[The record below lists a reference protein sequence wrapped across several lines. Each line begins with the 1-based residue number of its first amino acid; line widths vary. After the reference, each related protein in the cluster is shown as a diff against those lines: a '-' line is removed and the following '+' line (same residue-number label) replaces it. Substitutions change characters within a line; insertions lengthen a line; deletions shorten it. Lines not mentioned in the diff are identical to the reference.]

1 MSSVKDRVGDDR
13 GDTTG
18 MTGGAITGGIN
29 ATKGKYLVSK
39 KKPEK

>member
-1 MSSVKDRVGDDR
+1 
-13 GDTTG
+13 